1 LGSLIYANAGIEIEF
16 DDRLLTHVQLVMGA
30 KLRRG
35 ESFFFTWRDDPSVGD
50 GRSAIWVE
58 PSIPM
63 YFKYSGGRQPT
74 INREWLELLT
84 ASANSGQGLQIV
96 PEPGSRETKTQ
107 SNDNSVKRKD

>member
-58 PSIPM
+58 PSIPL
-63 YFKYSGGRQPT
+63 YFKYSGGRQPA